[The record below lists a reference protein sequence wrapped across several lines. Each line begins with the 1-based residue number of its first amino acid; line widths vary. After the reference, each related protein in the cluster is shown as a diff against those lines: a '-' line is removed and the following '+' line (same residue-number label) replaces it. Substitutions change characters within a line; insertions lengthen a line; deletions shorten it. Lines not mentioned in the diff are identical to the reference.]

1 MAERLGAAWPAFL
14 AALETPPRTAVRL
27 HPIKGIGLFPEAERV
42 PWHPAGRLLEER
54 PSFEREPLWHAG
66 AYYVQEAS
74 GMSVRAF
81 LPERRPLRVLDLSA
95 APGGKSTLI
104 LGELGREGGLLIAN
118 DPDQGRRTALTE
130 NLARWGTPAYLV
142 TGRHPHWWAK
152 HFPQAF
158 DVVLLDAPC
167 SGEGL
172 WRKDPRAC
180 TYWSPTLPHR
190 MQRLQRS
197 LLFAAKDL
205 VAPGGTLL
213 YATCTF
219 APEENEDN
227 LAHVFQ
233 EPGDWEP
240 VVWEEAPAA
249 AEPVSYAQGG
259 VGYYFYPHRGPGAG
273 FFVSAWRRRG
283 NPPRWRSALSRSPA
297 KLPIPLPV
305 EMQVFS
311 GREGLWG
318 LYPAAAALIPAGLL
332 QERWEAFPLYRHQ
345 KPAHA
350 LALLEGGQLAD
361 IFPERP
367 LSRSAFAAYLRGEP
381 FPSQAPVEW
390 VTYEGL
396 GVGWLYKG
404 RPSLPF
410 TWRRFLARPQTEGEE
425 AGSP

>member
-1 MAERLGAAWPAFL
+1 MAQRLGAEWPAFL
-14 AALETPPRTAVRL
+14 AALETPVRTAVRL
-27 HPIKGIGLFPEAERV
+27 HPVKGRGLFPDTERV
-42 PWHPAGRLLEER
+42 PWHPQGRLLDQR

-74 GMSVRAF
+74 GMSLRAF
-81 LPERRPLRVLDLSA
+81 LPERRPIRVLDLSA

-104 LGELGREGGLLIAN
+104 LGELGPEGGLLLAN
-118 DPDQGRRTALTE
+118 DPDPRRRTALVE
-130 NLARWGTPAYLV
+130 NLARWGTPAYLI

-180 TYWSPTLPHR
+180 TYWSPALPAR

-197 LLFAAKDL
+197 LLFAAKNL
-205 VAPGGTLL
+205 VAPGGTLI

-227 LAHVFQ
+227 LAQVFR
-233 EPGDWEP
+233 EPTEWEP
-240 VVWEEAPAA
+240 VGWADAPQAA
-249 AEPVSYAQGG
+249 QPVAYGEGG
-259 VGYYFYPHRGPGAG
+259 IGYYFYPHRGPGAG
-273 FFVSAWRRRG
+273 FFISAWRRRG
-283 NPPRWRSALSRSPA
+283 RSPRWRTAVERPPLKP
-297 KLPIPLPV
+297 PIRLPV
-305 EMQVFS
+305 EVWAFPNRQ
-311 GREGLWG
+311 EIAG
-318 LYPAAAALIPAGLL
+318 LYPAAAALVPAPLL
-332 QERWEAFPLYRHQ
+332 KERWEAFPLYRHQ

-350 LALLEGGQLAD
+350 LALLEGGRLAEV
-361 IFPERP
+361 FPERS
-367 LSRSAFAAYLRGEP
+367 LSRTEFAAYLRGEVLAP
-381 FPSQAPVEW
+381 QAPIEW
-390 VTYEGL
+390 VTCEGA
-396 GVGWLYKG
+396 GVGWLYRG

-410 TWRRFLARPQTEGEE
+410 TWRRFLSLPQFEGEE